1 MENMDFATI
10 IKEICQN
17 LQIKDWGG
25 KVASYIPELANINE
39 SKFGVHL
46 LTTNGESFSHG
57 DSSEKF
63 SIQSI
68 SKVLSLAFIFPAI
81 GEDIWKRIGVEPSG
95 DPFNSIVQLEYENGI
110 PRNPFINAG
119 ALVVA
124 DIILSKTKNAKKE
137 YLEFVNQI
145 AGTTTI
151 TYNETV
157 ASSEKE
163 HGYLNA
169 SLANM
174 MKSYGNIHNDIDDVL
189 DFYFHQCSIE
199 MSCEELA
206 KAFLLFANQGV
217 LAHMKKP
224 ILTRSQV
231 KRMNALMLSCGF
243 YDESGEFAYEVG
255 LPGKS
260 GVGGGI
266 VAVYPN
272 HFSVAVWSPRLNI
285 KGNSAMGMIF
295 LEQLTTKTEMSIF

>member
-1 MENMDFATI
+1 MEKVEFATI
-10 IKEICQN
+10 IKEICRN
-17 LQIKDWGG
+17 LQTKDWGG
-25 KVASYIPELANINE
+25 KVASYIPELANVDE

-46 LTTNGESFSHG
+46 LTTNGEAFSYG
-57 DSSEKF
+57 DSHEKF

-68 SKVLSLAFIFPAI
+68 SKVLSLAFIFPSI
-81 GEDIWKRIGVEPSG
+81 GEHIWKRIGVEPSG

-124 DIILSKTKNAKKE
+124 DIILSHCQDAKKE
-137 YLEFVNQI
+137 YLAFVNQI

-151 TYNETV
+151 TYNEAV

-206 KAFLLFANQGV
+206 KAFLLFANQGE

-231 KRMNALMLSCGF
+231 KRINALMLSCGF

-272 HFSVAVWSPRLNI
+272 HFSVAVWSPRLNK

>member
-1 MENMDFATI
+1 MDFATI

-25 KVASYIPELANINE
+25 KVASYIPELANVDE

-46 LTTNGESFSHG
+46 LTTNGESFSYG
-57 DSSEKF
+57 DSAEKF

-68 SKVLSLAFIFPAI
+68 SKVLSLAFIFPSI
-81 GEDIWKRIGVEPSG
+81 GEQIWKRIGVEPSG

-124 DIILSKTKNAKKE
+124 DIILSHCKDAKKE

-145 AGTTTI
+145 VGTTTI
-151 TYNETV
+151 TYNEAV

-174 MKSYGNIHNDIDDVL
+174 MKSYGNIHNDIDEVL

-199 MSCEELA
+199 MTCEELA

-266 VAVYPN
+266 VAIYPN
-272 HFSVAVWSPRLNI
+272 HFSVAVWSPRLNK